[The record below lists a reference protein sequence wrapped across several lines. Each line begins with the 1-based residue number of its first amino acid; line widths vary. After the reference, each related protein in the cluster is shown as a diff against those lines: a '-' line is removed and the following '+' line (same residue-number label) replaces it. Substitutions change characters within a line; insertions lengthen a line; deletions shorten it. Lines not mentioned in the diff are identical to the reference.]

1 MTATAH
7 TQTRWRIATRN
18 VTVSRRPCPSNG
30 RAERPAL
37 EPLMSTGACMPGR
50 SSGLL
55 GDQSDGRIL
64 GKILR
69 FPAWQQPRAQKQ
81 EHADSQQNESQSD
94 EDARVGEI
102 AEHAQVPLRID

>member
-1 MTATAH
+1 
-7 TQTRWRIATRN
+7 
-18 VTVSRRPCPSNG
+18 
-30 RAERPAL
+30 
-37 EPLMSTGACMPGR
+37 MSTGACMPAR

-64 GKILR
+64 GEILR

-81 EHADSQQNESQSD
+81 KHADSQQNESQSD

-102 AEHAQVPLRID
+102 AEHAQVPLRIDAVANGQAQSPTGDTNDARDSDNELSLPHSESSPVA